1 MGKIKDLTGQRFGKL
16 VAIKPL
22 DEKQNN
28 KLVWLCKCDCGNET
42 NVIGTKLTSGNTK
55 SCGCLKKKH
64 GMFGTRLYNV
74 WHSMKERCYVESATS
89 YKNYGERGIKVC
101 DEWQEF
107 IPFMKWAYANGY
119 DENAPR
125 GQCTLDRIDY
135 NGDYCPENCRWADWG
150 TQTSNK
156 SSNRY
161 ITYNG
166 KTQTIHQW
174 SIDIG
179 LNEQTLTNRINRGWS
194 IERALTTKPNI
205 GNNQYTSKK

>member
-125 GQCTLDRIDY
+125 GQCTIDRIDNNKGY
-135 NGDYCPENCRWADWG
+135 SPENCRWVTRLQQCYNKTNNILYSYGGIEIPLGMIAKLENVKYGKLYLRVRQKGMSINEAIADIK
-150 TQTSNK
+150 K
-156 SSNRY
+156 SGS
-161 ITYNG
+161 
-166 KTQTIHQW
+166 
-174 SIDIG
+174 
-179 LNEQTLTNRINRGWS
+179 
-194 IERALTTKPNI
+194 
-205 GNNQYTSKK
+205 